1 MKPENIIIPVA
12 MALITVALL
21 MFVIYQ
27 LCHAQSPEEKYDM
40 KYMAVLIIASLALA
54 WLYSFLGFKF

>member
-12 MALITVALL
+12 MALITVTLL

-40 KYMAVLIIASLALA
+40 RYMAVFIITNLVLA
-54 WLYSFLGFKF
+54 WLNSFLGFKF

>member
-1 MKPENIIIPVA
+1 MKLENIIIPVA